1 MASSIPA
8 QTRAVDPFASFNS
21 DTVNQLTKMVTRGD
35 DGLTTQNSL
44 DVIAD
49 TTSPLDHVIVNPG
62 TIYKDD
68 VLITV
73 TNQWRVDFTDSDQY
87 ISGSPLSQIGYYYV
101 VLEYTYQRS
110 RPAPQARIKILL
122 PTETDTP
129 SLGTSLFFLKAV
141 RVVSNGLTNEIS
153 SFHDADPTDTDNKRE
168 YTPLFFGV
176 EVFLPTHDPTA
187 DIGRVIYEAST
198 DSFWFGYSN
207 RWGKISAGVEID
219 IDTTGTYVGAI
230 CYTDSDGKATLADAN
245 SVNTGGE
252 MVVSA
257 IGLEIDRSGRALMS
271 GFVEDVRVQTGIIIQ
286 VGQILYLSLT
296 QAGRVTNIRGNPHQV
311 VGRAVTGGNEV
322 IPIDILFFPR
332 DVLGNSISGTILP
345 ADWTYDTVEE
355 LWLEEIDITNLDT
368 TGAVLTEFYDQADD
382 KEIQPSEVG
391 TRSEGTILQVWMV
404 DGTHTIDYIISTG
417 GGGTG
422 DRGGG
427 GAVTDHDLLLNLS
440 FAASGHTGF
449 AADPHGN
456 AAHSSTFIT
465 ATEVTYVN
473 MNAIGDVGTGAAQVA
488 QGDHT
493 HAALD
498 AVPSGEIILF
508 EKDTSVSGYTL
519 LTTKDD
525 MIIYITKGSVAGGE
539 VGGTDKAGGSWS
551 QPNHAH
557 NFSGDDGGH
566 NHKWY
571 DAIGGSPDRSWQ
583 SDGASITQF
592 NTGGSGEPAIVTD
605 ASSDK
610 IHGTDMW
617 TQNTTAAITGTTVGG
632 ATSSSWRPQGRN
644 FTRQQRI

>member
-8 QTRAVDPFASFNS
+8 QTRAVDPFASFDSN
-21 DTVNQLTKMVTRGD
+21 TVNQLTRMVSRGVN
-35 DGLTTQNSL
+35 GLTSQNSL

-62 TIYKDD
+62 TLYKDD
-68 VLITV
+68 VLITI
-73 TNQWRVDFTDSDQY
+73 TNQWTVDFTDSDHY
-87 ISGSPLSQIGYYYV
+87 VSGNPLSEAGYYYV
-101 VLEYTYQRS
+101 VLEYTYQKS
-110 RPAPQARIKILL
+110 RPAPQARLKILL
-122 PTETDTP
+122 PSDTGTP

-141 RVVSNGLTNEIS
+141 LVVFNGSTFEIS
-153 SFHDADPTDTDNKRE
+153 TFHNADPTDTDNKRE
-168 YTPLFFGV
+168 YTPLYFGV
-176 EVFLPTHDPTA
+176 EVFLPTHDPTE

-230 CYTDSDGKATLADAN
+230 CYTDSDGKATLADAD

-257 IGLEIDRSGRALMS
+257 VGLEIDRSGRALMS

-286 VGQILYLSLT
+286 TGDVVYLSLT
-296 QAGRVTNIRGNPHQV
+296 QAGRVTNLRGSPHQV
-311 VGRAVTGGNEV
+311 VGRALTGGNQV
-322 IPIDILFFPR
+322 TPIDMLFFPR

-345 ADWTYDTVEE
+345 ADWVYDPVEE
-355 LWLEEIDITNLDT
+355 LWLEELDIANLDT

-382 KEIQPSEVG
+382 REIQPSEVG
-391 TRSEGTILQVWMV
+391 TRADGTILQVWMI

-422 DRGGG
+422 GAGGG
-427 GAVTDHDLLLNLS
+427 GGGVTDHDLLLNLT

-465 ATEVTYVN
+465 ATGVTFAN
-473 MNAIGDVGTGAAQVA
+473 MDANGDVGVGAAQVS

-508 EKDTSVSGYTL
+508 EKDTAVSGYTL

-525 MIIYITKGSVAGGE
+525 MIVYITKGSGAGGE
-539 VGGTDKAGGSWS
+539 VGGTDKIGGTWSQGNHTHNTSDHTLVIAEMPAHTHGIGTGNADSSGSGDEEVGPGFAALSTSTGGDGPHNHGPTQGGSTL
-551 QPNHAH
+551 N
-557 NFSGDDGGH
+557 
-566 NHKWY
+566 
-571 DAIGGSPDRSWQ
+571 
-583 SDGASITQF
+583 
-592 NTGGSGEPAIVTD
+592 
-605 ASSDK
+605 
-610 IHGTDMW
+610 
-617 TQNTTAAITGTTVGG
+617 
-632 ATSSSWRPQGRN
+632 SWRPTGRN

>member
-44 DVIAD
+44 DIIAD

-73 TNQWRVDFTDSDQY
+73 TNQWTVDFTDSDQY

-122 PTETDTP
+122 PTETGTP

-271 GFVEDVRVQTGIIIQ
+271 GFVEDVRIETGIIIQ

-296 QAGRVTNIRGNPHQV
+296 QAGRVTNIRSSPHQV

-322 IPIDILFFPR
+322 IPINILFFPR

-345 ADWTYDTVEE
+345 ADWTYDAVEE
-355 LWLEEIDITNLDT
+355 LWLEEIDINNLDT

-382 KEIQPSEVG
+382 REISPAEVG
-391 TRSEGTILQVWMV
+391 TRAEGTILQVWMT
-404 DGTHTIDYIISTG
+404 DGTHTLDYIISTG

-422 DRGGG
+422 GAGGG
-427 GAVTDHDLLLNLS
+427 VGGVTDHDLLLNLS

-449 AADPHGN
+449 APDPHGN
-456 AAHSSTFIT
+456 AEHSSTFIT
-465 ATEVTYVN
+465 ATGVTYAN
-473 MNAIGDVGTGAAQVA
+473 LDGNGDVGTGAAQVS
-488 QGDHT
+488 QGDHI
-493 HAALD
+493 HAGLED
-498 AVPSGEIILF
+498 VPVGEIILF
-508 EKDTSVSGYTL
+508 EKDTVVTGYTL
-519 LTTKDD
+519 QTDRDD
-525 MIIYITKGSVAGGE
+525 MLVYITKGSGAGGE
-539 VGGTDKAGGSWS
+539 VGGTQKAVGSWS
-551 QPNHAH
+551 QGNHTH
-557 NFSGDDGGH
+557 NTSDHTLIIAEIPRHRHGISSSSCEAGGGDHEAGSGNNRYSNYTGGDGPH
-566 NHKWY
+566 NHGPTQ
-571 DAIGGSPDRSWQ
+571 GGS
-583 SDGASITQF
+583 
-592 NTGGSGEPAIVTD
+592 
-605 ASSDK
+605 
-610 IHGTDMW
+610 
-617 TQNTTAAITGTTVGG
+617 
-632 ATSSSWRPQGRN
+632 TSNSWRPTGRN